1 MLRLSTDQIES
12 IQREALINVPSR
24 LHPSRFHVWR
34 LNSLLQVG
42 SVNIKVAFQNMASS
56 SLDHLIVK
64 IPANFIS
71 SNPERWSVQ
80 NGMNS
85 IYVGIWGILH
95 SFVGLKEDRRRY
107 DQLKI
112 SEMVEERKQETL
124 KANTNQLIPR
134 SFYDDRLYGMEHNK
148 LLQSMTTRIEQNKNH
163 KWGCQSNALRAQF
176 L

>member
-12 IQREALINVPSR
+12 IQREALVNVPSR
-24 LHPSRFHVWR
+24 LHPSRFHVWG
-34 LNSLLQVG
+34 LNCLLQVG

-107 DQLKI
+107 DQLKF
-112 SEMVEERKQETL
+112 SEMVEERKQETVASAL

-134 SFYDDRLYGMEHNK
+134 SFYDDRLYGMEHNQ
-148 LLQSMTTRIEQNKNH
+148 LLQSMIT
-163 KWGCQSNALRAQF
+163 
-176 L
+176 

>member
-1 MLRLSTDQIES
+1 
-12 IQREALINVPSR
+12 
-24 LHPSRFHVWR
+24 
-34 LNSLLQVG
+34 
-42 SVNIKVAFQNMASS
+42 
-56 SLDHLIVK
+56 
-64 IPANFIS
+64 
-71 SNPERWSVQ
+71 
-80 NGMNS
+80 MNS
-85 IYVGIWGILH
+85 IYVEIWGILH

-112 SEMVEERKQETL
+112 SEMVEERKQETVASAL